1 MNEIQIYKQ
10 IVRYIDGKLSHEET
24 EQLWEEF
31 VKYPEYYKM
40 FETELHLRDVAR
52 DAKEK
57 GITTI
62 SQMKRE
68 YGRSG
73 TEEPGLGRWI
83 YAIAATLIFAFG
95 LFFLTSQEEPL
106 THPDSLASIHL
117 NELTGADIVRSD
129 DAVASTV
136 DVEINRGLALAYA
149 GDTERAIR
157 KFSTL
162 LFDSP
167 EPEQKARIQMNLG
180 ILYYNKADFENA
192 IIHFEPAAQVETMN
206 RFFREKA
213 WWFLGNAYLNLEM
226 LEQARSAAYN
236 AYQLDGRFHA
246 QAESMLDKLNGTP

>member
-10 IVRYIDGKLSHEET
+10 IVRYIDGKLSQEET

-52 DAKEK
+52 EANEN
-57 GITTI
+57 GITSI

-68 YGRSG
+68 YARNDAQ
-73 TEEPGLGRWI
+73 EPGFGRWI

-95 LFFLTSQEEPL
+95 LYFLTGQEESL
-106 THPDSLASIHL
+106 THPDTIASIHL

-129 DAVASTV
+129 DAVTSNI

-149 GDTERAIR
+149 GDTERAIS

-192 IIHFEPAAQVETMN
+192 IIHFEPAAQVESMN

-226 LEQARSAAYN
+226 LEEARGAVTN
-236 AYQLDGRFHA
+236 AYQLDGRFHTP
-246 QAESMLDKLNGTP
+246 AEEILDKLNGRP